1 MSSKNK
7 NLTAMVLVLLIA
19 GVVGWLMVPDNLSA
33 DSSKTKLHGEEDD
46 LKGTTPAQWRVI
58 WHENP
63 ATEATIAW
71 STADNAISTLHLDT
85 KPRAAKTKKY
95 ATKLNAS
102 SAKFSTD
109 EEDIYNH
116 YVELKKLK
124 PATKYWFA
132 LKTGDSTSQEFWFQ
146 TAPAKDVGFKFLYGG
161 DSRSNRDSRREVNNL
176 IKKLVKAD
184 PEIICLVHGGDYISD
199 GEDWEDWTE
208 WLTDHELLT
217 LGDGR
222 LLPVVPARGNHEA
235 EGPLYDE
242 IWNTPGKKDQNYWVT
257 ALSPQFR
264 IINLNT
270 NIPHGGDQ
278 KIFLTNELKAG
289 QKFRWLTANYHRPA
303 YPAVKKPG
311 DALKH
316 WVPLFEKYNADVV
329 FESDGHTFKRTVP
342 IRAGKKAE
350 DGIVYIGEGGL
361 GVSQR
366 TPDEDRW
373 YFKEG
378 GKVGSFHHVQ
388 KVTVTDKKLTVET
401 IDLKRKVKDTWS
413 RKPRKR

>member
-1 MSSKNK
+1 MN
-7 NLTAMVLVLLIA
+7 NNIIVVIVVLLVA
-19 GVVGWLMVPDNLSA
+19 GAVGWLMVPDNLSA
-33 DSSKTKLHGEEDD
+33 DSSKPRQHGQKTD

-58 WHENP
+58 WHESP
-63 ATEATIAW
+63 ATEATISW
-71 STADNAISTLHLDT
+71 STAENAVSKLYLD
-85 KPRAAKTKKY
+85 KKSRAAEIKKY
-95 ATKLNAS
+95 STKITAS
-102 SAKFSTD
+102 SAKYTTD

-116 YVELKKLK
+116 RVELKKLR
-124 PATKYWFA
+124 PATKYWFI
-132 LKTGDSTSQEFWFQ
+132 LKTGDSVSQEFWFQ
-146 TAPAKDVGFKFLYGG
+146 TAPAKDVDFKFLYGG
-161 DSRSNRDSRREVNNL
+161 DSRSDRDNRRDVNGL
-176 IKKLVKAD
+176 IKKLIKAD
-184 PEIICLVHGGDYISD
+184 PEIICIVHGGDYIYN

-217 LGDGR
+217 LDDGR
-222 LLPVVPARGNHEA
+222 LLPIVPARGNHED

-242 IWNTPGKKDQNYWVT
+242 IWNTPGKKDQNYWT
-257 ALSPQFR
+257 TSLSPQFR

-270 NIPHGGDQ
+270 NISHGGDQ
-278 KIFLTNELKAG
+278 KAFLTKELKAG
-289 QKFRWLTANYHRPA
+289 QKYRWLTANYHRPA

-316 WVPLFEKYNADVV
+316 WVPLFEKYNADVI

-361 GVSQR
+361 GVKQR
-366 TPDEDRW
+366 PPDEDRW

-388 KVTVTDKKLTVET
+388 KVTVTTKKLTVET
-401 IDLKRKVKDTWS
+401 IDLEQKVKDIWS